1 MRKKVLIAVLV
12 AIFTICLVACG
23 GSSSSTSS
31 AESESK
37 GLFSANGGWKAEEGI
52 IILLETD
59 GSGAMLS
66 EVKYEGDTSN
76 ISLPSVFKT
85 DITWEEDEETVS
97 IKAEDTSYSLQKKK
111 EGETESLELGDIK
124 YVRLTDDE
132 LKEYQEK
139 AASAS
144 SMDPNSTGDTSEAN
158 DDSGNEELVLDEPI
172 TVIDNE
178 KVSVKFIRF
187 FSEVMNK
194 GSNNEWINAGF
205 DIDVENKMDEYEVS
219 LFPRDCS
226 LSDRRVIEFAAS
238 GNYSVG
244 AGKIA
249 TLTFTRLDQ
258 KAFDDLNALYE
269 LEGTFDLTVRDD
281 QYSYSD
287 LGGKLDFSI
296 PKSISAEA
304 DAAEAGENRAAYSEV
319 FAAISE
325 NMWLFNGGGD
335 AILNFIDFKEDK
347 ATIGQIYYD
356 GNGEHDN
363 GTNEYNYT
371 ISDESITVATTE
383 GGEIVIPYSMA
394 DGNLTLGNGDYLTLD
409 QVEEGL
415 QGYWK
420 YTAHSDF
427 GNTDSEGYLLVD
439 HGTLRS
445 ESASEVQGGAP
456 GDYYYYGPYDGTYT
470 LGFGVFDTD
479 LFKGHN
485 WYYNIID
492 GVPTVLRYD
501 TVCERAEGFPG
512 ENGYSF

>member
-66 EVKYEGDTSN
+66 EVKFEGDTSN
-76 ISLPSVFKT
+76 LSLPSVFKT

-144 SMDPNSTGDTSEAN
+144 SMDPNSTEDTSEAN

-194 GSNNEWINAGF
+194 GTNSEWVNAGF
-205 DIDVENKMDEYEVS
+205 DVDVENKMDEYEIS

-296 PKSISAEA
+296 PKSINAGEI
-304 DAAEAGENRAAYSEV
+304 AEAGSANREAFKEV
-319 FAAISE
+319 FEMISAE
-325 NMWLFNGGGD
+325 TWVFNGGED
-335 AILNFIDFKEDK
+335 TILNHITFKEDT
-347 ATIGQIYYD
+347 AAVGQVYFD
-356 GNGEHDN
+356 GNGIHDN
-363 GTNEYNYT
+363 GVNECPYEIDN
-371 ISDESITVATTE
+371 DSIIITLDD
-383 GGEIVIPYSMA
+383 GGELDIQYAVSDDSII
-394 DGNLTLGNGDYLTLD
+394 LGEGDYFTLS
-409 QVEEGL
+409 QVDDGL

-420 YTAHSDF
+420 YSYDSF
-427 GNTDSEGYLLVD
+427 GKKEGYLLVD
-439 HGTLRS
+439 HGTLKS
-445 ESASEVQGGAP
+445 ESASTASGGAP
-456 GDYYYYGPYDGTYT
+456 GDYYYYGPYEGSYT
-470 LGFGVFDTD
+470 LGIGFFETD
-479 LFKGHN
+479 LFKGSN
-485 WYYNIID
+485 WYFNIID
-492 GVPTVLRYD
+492 GVPTVLYYEH
-501 TVCERAEGFPG
+501 VCVPADGFAG